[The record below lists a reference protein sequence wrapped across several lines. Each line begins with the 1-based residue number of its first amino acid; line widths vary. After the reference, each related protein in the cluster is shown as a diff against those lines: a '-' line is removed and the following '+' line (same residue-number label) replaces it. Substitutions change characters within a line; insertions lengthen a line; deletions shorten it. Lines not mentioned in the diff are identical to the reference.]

1 MGASLGLAVTLP
13 TAQAL
18 AVFAALGLGMALPY
32 LLASAWPALARALP
46 RPGPW
51 MATFKTLMAFPMFA
65 TVVWLVWVLGQ
76 QAGMDA
82 VAGLL
87 GMLLALAFATW
98 TWGLPAP
105 RPAPRVLW
113 LSLSAL
119 LVAATLAWA
128 WPSFQ
133 AAPMNSTMTAGS
145 VGNPG
150 PARDGESGESGESL
164 EGNWQPWS
172 PERVQAAL
180 ASGRPV
186 FVDFT
191 AAWCVTCQ
199 FNKRTTLADAQVK
212 ADFAA
217 KRVVLLRADWTR
229 RDPAI
234 TTALAQLGRN
244 GVPVYLLQAPGG
256 AAPRVLSEVLS
267 VREVREALAGLP

>member
-1 MGASLGLAVTLP
+1 
-13 TAQAL
+13 
-18 AVFAALGLGMALPY
+18 
-32 LLASAWPALARALP
+32 
-46 RPGPW
+46 

-267 VREVREALAGLP
+267 VREMREALAGLP